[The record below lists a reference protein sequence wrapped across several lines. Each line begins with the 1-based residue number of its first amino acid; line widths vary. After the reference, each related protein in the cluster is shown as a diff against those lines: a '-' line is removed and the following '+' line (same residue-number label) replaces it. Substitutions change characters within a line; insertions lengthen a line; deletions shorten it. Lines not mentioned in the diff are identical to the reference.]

1 MTSLDPNSKLL
12 SLWTPSTA
20 ALDLIKLNGV
30 TEEQI
35 EKSLQYLKA
44 QDGVEDIDAIE
55 GYDNW
60 NAFFIVFCIKAH
72 FPDNPLEEGS

>member
-1 MTSLDPNSKLL
+1 MENESNNSKLL
-12 SLWTPSTA
+12 SQWTPSTA
-20 ALDLIKLNGV
+20 AIELIKLNGL
-30 TEEQI
+30 TDEQI

-44 QDGVEDIDAIE
+44 REGMENIDEID

-72 FPDNPLEEGS
+72 NPASESQN